1 MGTIYEIHPG
11 HEYYD
16 FEGCD
21 VRGYPTKRWSSHGS
35 SFNRNKEPVVGDC
48 EIIKKNGKLYRRV
61 IRSVHFNGCVYE
73 DVESYDVEYSITE
86 IAPNELVIDKKW
98 VLVGRSQEPKYGVI
112 NGNGKIVL
120 PYKFDEIV
128 IKTPNSIKVRDGKKC
143 RQIHLQ

>member
-11 HEYYD
+11 YEYYD
-16 FEGCD
+16 SEGCD
-21 VRGYPTKRWSSHGS
+21 SRGYPTKRWSSHGS
-35 SFNRNKEPVVGDC
+35 SFDSKKEPVVGDC

-86 IAPNELVIDKKW
+86 IAPNELVIDEKW
-98 VLVGRSQEPKYGVI
+98 VPVGRIHESKYGVI
-112 NGNGKIVL
+112 NGSGKIVV

-128 IKTPNSIKVRDGKKC
+128 IETPNSIKVRNGKKW